1 MVFLRGRLTR
11 VAGLPIKHV
20 IAPTHLLARHPR
32 LHLVYLA
39 SAVFN
44 LNHNLT
50 LLLSDSK
57 QREQKLLKF
66 QKPWSE
72 PPTEPRKAAKPR
84 VLVSTTG
91 LLSTDLDL
99 SVARHIILME
109 PAFIDATEQQQLAR
123 LIRMG
128 RYLNISR
135 SRFLQL
141 MAQGLS
147 TISKRDVSQELAF
160 ITWKKVVIPGC
171 PFGKCLRSLINKTKA

>member
-1 MVFLRGRLTR
+1 
-11 VAGLPIKHV
+11 
-20 IAPTHLLARHPR
+20 
-32 LHLVYLA
+32 
-39 SAVFN
+39 
-44 LNHNLT
+44 
-50 LLLSDSK
+50 
-57 QREQKLLKF
+57 
-66 QKPWSE
+66 
-72 PPTEPRKAAKPR
+72 
-84 VLVSTTG
+84 
-91 LLSTDLDL
+91 
-99 SVARHIILME
+99 ME